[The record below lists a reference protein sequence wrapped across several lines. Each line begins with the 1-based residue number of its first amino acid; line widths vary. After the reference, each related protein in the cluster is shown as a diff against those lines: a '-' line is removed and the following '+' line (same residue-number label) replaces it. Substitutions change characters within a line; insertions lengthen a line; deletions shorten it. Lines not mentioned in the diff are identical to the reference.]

1 MGDDKSKTKAEES
14 SKDEIVHLLM
24 DQIKELERFVQT
36 NSGPEV
42 EKYKKQLNE
51 RVSEIEQL
59 KNDVKS
65 KNENLQAMVKT
76 SEDQEQRFVHEVES
90 LKNEIAILKLRKGT
104 PSDSNVQAFK
114 QRIAQLEKMLKTK
127 EDDFYILKNKL
138 DLVENVSSNK
148 VKMYKEKLE
157 ESERLSSEEKELK
170 KKYESLQK
178 DYAEKVDVVK
188 SLESR
193 IPKMIEEFTKYV
205 EEKDSVHIKKE
216 KEFTKGM
223 SDKQKEIDEVNEK
236 LRSYNMTV
244 TEKTQEVKKLK
255 LKEIESKEAL
265 EKKQAELLKVIDK
278 KEKEKMETNESRLR
292 FKKGLENK
300 TKELEMKENELLETS
315 KKIELLQQSQSS
327 LNEKY
332 KKLLQSKDK
341 ELDQAEKD
349 NLEIKEKFKKIKEE
363 NKKKTLNSKE
373 MGDLK
378 EVNKRLKKENEVK
391 EREIEVKYK
400 QLGKLEADLKESIEK
415 IIKLE
420 DKNKA
425 LEKLV
430 AKSDSNYQKLKG
442 DLALK
447 NEEVTS
453 LQINAQKLTKLN
465 TDVKHQY
472 NELNKI
478 YNKALIDMKRHEKLA
493 VEKSEELVVAEKVHA
508 TQRDKLDQ
516 DCKLLKDDNLSKEEK
531 INKLLDVLVKRGD
544 QIRDLK
550 AQGIELNKKLKE
562 KDYQYQDLVGQFRDK
577 VKEKDFHVE
586 KKHKEVEK
594 VKAALKVEEK
604 GILESKKTILQLE
617 EKLKSSEC
625 QIKENA
631 LNFEAQIAAKEKESA
646 EKSYNIKKE
655 MQKMILECNEK
666 LDVKDQ
672 LLRAKALEHGRK
684 LAEKTTELGDKIKEK
699 ELNLL
704 KLNAKLFEKDGI
716 IAEKEKALK
725 MSSSRML
732 ELKKGFEKQLEDKII
747 SDINTQNNIRHELLV
762 QQQQMKKELTEENDN
777 LKKQISEE
785 KEMIFKQFAE
795 EKSKIRRTSHEVEQG
810 LVKKIQERNSLVKK
824 IKNIHLYK
832 PSVNIGKEK
841 SIVRSPSPPLMIKYS
856 WPLIHVSGT
865 AIDPSTPKIPL
876 YFANENLAVLLQTRL
891 PPVLHI
897 LPVLEEKA
905 RTLKRKF
912 EDDVYGCIKSKKRRV
927 APKMLMLT
935 YSWPLVACEPSTRGD
950 PFFKLNFNGIRLLN
964 LGLKFPSFKEIRLPM
979 LALCGDDI
987 RRNKRKVDKVEECVT
1002 NKIRKTATVFP
1013 MLTYCWPLVVSN
1025 ASSELIVVQLNDN
1038 GVFLLSLGRWDT
1050 SSICKR
1056 LPSLAVRNERANKNK
1071 KKLEE
1076 DVELFSKKRK
1086 TDSGCPMLSY
1096 CWPIVPFK
1104 SNVEPVFTLNDDGAL
1119 LLNLRSSLSDRRMPT
1134 ILRRNDSVY
1143 ADEQT
1148 RSPKLTMVSYSWPL
1162 VHVPRKQIKRSTHK
1176 IFSRFNW
1183 LEKSWRPYIL
1193 HDSFGKL
1200 VTEKRKL
1207 EANFDPKPKRQ
1218 KISPS
1223 QLMLTYCWPLVLY
1236 EHIQS
1241 PHYNLTEVGAALL
1254 KEIPSSWKK
1263 FDAVDGGTYLT
1274 ELPFDVHRVLL
1285 SEVCTY
1291 TAEKSAKRR
1300 LEESPCAEIKKLKVE
1315 HRSSVVAFKPTGN
1328 KSSES
1333 ESIAQTIIKECIE
1346 VVGRSEGITIVHGV
1360 KRKISF
1366 DSDLEPAKKK
1376 FRFSDLFDELSLC
1389 YSYKIINPTV
1399 KTTCLSSPGLHSH
1412 KESALRNAKVPKDL
1426 EVELEYFDMEEEEF
1440 YLSFSSD
1447 DEFEDPIFST
1457 TVSKKTKCLSSPGL
1471 CHTFPKI
1478 TQRSMP
1484 PSVEKYVENVHE
1496 ESDNLHSELEKFGAS
1511 FFDRELR
1518 FITPKPK
1525 LTKCLSSPGLCE
1537 KLPLVTK

>member
-1 MGDDKSKTKAEES
+1 MG
-14 SKDEIVHLLM
+14 
-24 DQIKELERFVQT
+24 
-36 NSGPEV
+36 
-42 EKYKKQLNE
+42 
-51 RVSEIEQL
+51 
-59 KNDVKS
+59 
-65 KNENLQAMVKT
+65 
-76 SEDQEQRFVHEVES
+76 
-90 LKNEIAILKLRKGT
+90 
-104 PSDSNVQAFK
+104 
-114 QRIAQLEKMLKTK
+114 
-127 EDDFYILKNKL
+127 
-138 DLVENVSSNK
+138 
-148 VKMYKEKLE
+148 
-157 ESERLSSEEKELK
+157 
-170 KKYESLQK
+170 
-178 DYAEKVDVVK
+178 
-188 SLESR
+188 
-193 IPKMIEEFTKYV
+193 
-205 EEKDSVHIKKE
+205 
-216 KEFTKGM
+216 
-223 SDKQKEIDEVNEK
+223 
-236 LRSYNMTV
+236 
-244 TEKTQEVKKLK
+244 
-255 LKEIESKEAL
+255 
-265 EKKQAELLKVIDK
+265 ELLKVIDK

-373 MGDLK
+373 MSDLK

-420 DKNKA
+420 EKNKA

-447 NEEVTS
+447 TEEVTS

-465 TDVKHQY
+465 T
-472 NELNKI
+472 
-478 YNKALIDMKRHEKLA
+478 
-493 VEKSEELVVAEKVHA
+493 

-516 DCKLLKDDNLSKEEK
+516 ECKLLKDDNLSKEEK

-562 KDYQYQDLVGQFRDK
+562 KDDQYQDLVGQFRDK

-810 LVKKIQERNSLVKK
+810 LVKKIQERNSLVKR

-856 WPLIHVSGT
+856 WPLVHVSGT
-865 AIDPSTPKIPL
+865 AIDPNTPKIPL

-1086 TDSGCPMLSY
+1086 TDSGCPM
-1096 CWPIVPFK
+1096 
-1104 SNVEPVFTLNDDGAL
+1104 
-1119 LLNLRSSLSDRRMPT
+1119 
-1134 ILRRNDSVY
+1134 
-1143 ADEQT
+1143 
-1148 RSPKLTMVSYSWPL
+1148 
-1162 VHVPRKQIKRSTHK
+1162 
-1176 IFSRFNW
+1176 
-1183 LEKSWRPYIL
+1183 
-1193 HDSFGKL
+1193 
-1200 VTEKRKL
+1200 
-1207 EANFDPKPKRQ
+1207 
-1218 KISPS
+1218 
-1223 QLMLTYCWPLVLY
+1223 
-1236 EHIQS
+1236 
-1241 PHYNLTEVGAALL
+1241 
-1254 KEIPSSWKK
+1254 
-1263 FDAVDGGTYLT
+1263 
-1274 ELPFDVHRVLL
+1274 
-1285 SEVCTY
+1285 
-1291 TAEKSAKRR
+1291 
-1300 LEESPCAEIKKLKVE
+1300 
-1315 HRSSVVAFKPTGN
+1315 
-1328 KSSES
+1328 
-1333 ESIAQTIIKECIE
+1333 
-1346 VVGRSEGITIVHGV
+1346 
-1360 KRKISF
+1360 
-1366 DSDLEPAKKK
+1366 
-1376 FRFSDLFDELSLC
+1376 
-1389 YSYKIINPTV
+1389 
-1399 KTTCLSSPGLHSH
+1399 
-1412 KESALRNAKVPKDL
+1412 
-1426 EVELEYFDMEEEEF
+1426 
-1440 YLSFSSD
+1440 
-1447 DEFEDPIFST
+1447 
-1457 TVSKKTKCLSSPGL
+1457 
-1471 CHTFPKI
+1471 
-1478 TQRSMP
+1478 
-1484 PSVEKYVENVHE
+1484 
-1496 ESDNLHSELEKFGAS
+1496 
-1511 FFDRELR
+1511 
-1518 FITPKPK
+1518 
-1525 LTKCLSSPGLCE
+1525 
-1537 KLPLVTK
+1537 